1 MFQHF
6 ILTRFNLRKKGW
18 DETKS
23 QSKVLTDRWMENRLK
38 LFEQYCYSSI
48 KSQTVKN
55 FEWLVFFDTNTP
67 EIYREKINE
76 LASKF
81 SNFIPIYTDGME
93 NFYPSIKKEIASRL
107 TAPFLITTRL
117 DNDDSLHQ
125 DFVKEVQNQFSEQSF
140 MAIDFVDGYTLQV
153 APRVRLGLHSHVHNP
168 FMSLIEKSEDF
179 KTIWCQERHGYWS
192 GVKELT
198 PVRGKRMWMSIIH
211 FENKVN
217 EYKGYGNVPKERVED
232 FNLHPAALE
241 DVIANVEDPKVSSK
255 SALKHKI
262 KTNWKVNFKLMKRAL
277 FS

>member
-23 QSKVLTDRWMENRLK
+23 QSKVLTDSWMENRLK

-93 NFYPSIKKEIASRL
+93 NFYPLRRG
-107 TAPFLITTRL
+107 LITMIAFTKT
-117 DNDDSLHQ
+117 SLKKYRIN
-125 DFVKEVQNQFSEQSF
+125 FQSNLLWQL
-140 MAIDFVDGYTLQV
+140 TL
-153 APRVRLGLHSHVHNP
+153 
-168 FMSLIEKSEDF
+168 
-179 KTIWCQERHGYWS
+179 
-192 GVKELT
+192 LT
-198 PVRGKRMWMSIIH
+198 DIRCR
-211 FENKVN
+211 
-217 EYKGYGNVPKERVED
+217 
-232 FNLHPAALE
+232 
-241 DVIANVEDPKVSSK
+241 
-255 SALKHKI
+255 
-262 KTNWKVNFKLMKRAL
+262 
-277 FS
+277 